1 MNARV
6 KKARRILAV
15 QEQMHRAE
23 EWKLAKLQQRLQQLE
38 AQQREMI
45 GALNQDNAL
54 HGLFIDTMAKYLKA
68 LTEQAGEVTRQIEVQ
83 LPKTIAEAARLKGAE
98 RLLRSVSEQ
107 VQRTDDRKELLDI
120 VERYLDRA
128 GTSLP

>member
-1 MNARV
+1 MDARV

-15 QEQMHRAE
+15 REQMHRAE
-23 EWKLAKLQQRLQQLE
+23 EWKLAQLQQRLKQLE

-54 HGLFIDTMAKYLKA
+54 HGLFIDTMAKYLQV
-68 LTEQAGEVTRQIEVQ
+68 LTEQAGGVMRQIEAQ
-83 LPKTIAEAARLKGAE
+83 LPRTVAEAARLKGAE
-98 RLLRSVSEQ
+98 RLLRNVAEQ
-107 VQRTDDRKELLDI
+107 VQRIDDRKELLDI